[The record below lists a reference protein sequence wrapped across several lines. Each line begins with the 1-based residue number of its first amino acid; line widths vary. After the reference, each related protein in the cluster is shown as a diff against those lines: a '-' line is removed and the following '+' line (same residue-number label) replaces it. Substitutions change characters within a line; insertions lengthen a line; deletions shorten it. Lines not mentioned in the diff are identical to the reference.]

1 MPQMAYTSM
10 CHCLNVS
17 ETEFIKKK
25 SSELS
30 HDEVYLKRIEE
41 KLDVILRRLGC

>member
-1 MPQMAYTSM
+1 MSQMAYTSM

-17 ETEFIKKK
+17 ETEFIKNKP
-25 SSELS
+25 SELS
-30 HDEVYLKRIEE
+30 HDEVYLKHIEE